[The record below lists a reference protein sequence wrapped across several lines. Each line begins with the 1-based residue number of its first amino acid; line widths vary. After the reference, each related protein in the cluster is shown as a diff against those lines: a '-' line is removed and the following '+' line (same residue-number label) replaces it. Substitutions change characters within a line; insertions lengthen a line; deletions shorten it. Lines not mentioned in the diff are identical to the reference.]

1 MSEQFNGGNGSRHV
15 SLRQVEVVNE
25 DDALLA
31 HGWPKH
37 TLAAAI
43 QLGHDDVLGV
53 VDVGASRK
61 VDDVGDETLL
71 GQTPNK
77 YVGEERFSGSAGS
90 NQTYFEN
97 TSRLWFNFV
106 HGSSKPGF
114 FLCAPFLSKMEN
126 GHLFSS
132 SLPRLDKFHETS
144 RIFPRT
150 EQTFA
155 SARSFGV
162 IS

>member
-25 DDALLA
+25 DDTLLA

-61 VDDVGDETLL
+61 VDDVGDESLL
-71 GQTPNK
+71 GQPPNE
-77 YVGEERFSGSAGS
+77 YVGEERFSSSAGS
-90 NQTYFEN
+90 NKTCKN
-97 TSRLWFNFV
+97 IACGLT
-106 HGSSKPGF
+106 
-114 FLCAPFLSKMEN
+114 
-126 GHLFSS
+126 
-132 SLPRLDKFHETS
+132 LPMVALNPCYDKCPKYLD
-144 RIFPRT
+144 
-150 EQTFA
+150 QLDLA
-155 SARSFGV
+155 
-162 IS
+162 